1 MKNILILGG
10 GMGGY
15 YTAKG
20 LEAQLKEDEAQ
31 VMLIDMH
38 SYLVYQPFL
47 AEVAG
52 GSIEDRHIQVP
63 LQPNLPN
70 TCVVRAKVT
79 GINAAKKQVQVSD
92 VKTGETWTIPYDELV
107 VALGGVTR
115 TFPTPGIA
123 ENAIGLKS
131 TQEALYIRDTLI
143 RNLQRAASLPPGSRW
158 REKLLTFCVVGGGL
172 SGVECFAECLC
183 LARDLVK
190 KTRGLTLDE
199 LNFCLIEV
207 MDKIMPEVPKENS
220 QWVIDMLE
228 KKGAHVIL
236 ETSIESAKDNILKLS
251 NGDSMD
257 CGLLVWT
264 AGQIAAPLL
273 KETDLPLDERGRLM
287 CDTCLRV
294 VDEQDV
300 PLEGVWGLGDCT
312 KVEDLSGCGLP
323 DDSCAPTAQHAV
335 RQAKVLAKNII
346 ASLRE
351 EPLQEYFHKNA
362 GMVAGLGRF
371 NGLFANGDKSIVI
384 CGLPAWLAHKGYHG
398 LALPS
403 WERKLRVFGDWTGEL
418 ILGRDTCSLDETDEP
433 RALFEEYALKP
444 AK

>member
-123 ENAIGLKS
+123 ENAIGLK
-131 TQEALYIRDTLI
+131 
-143 RNLQRAASLPPGSRW
+143 
-158 REKLLTFCVVGGGL
+158 
-172 SGVECFAECLC
+172 
-183 LARDLVK
+183 
-190 KTRGLTLDE
+190 
-199 LNFCLIEV
+199 
-207 MDKIMPEVPKENS
+207 
-220 QWVIDMLE
+220 
-228 KKGAHVIL
+228 
-236 ETSIESAKDNILKLS
+236 
-251 NGDSMD
+251 
-257 CGLLVWT
+257 
-264 AGQIAAPLL
+264 
-273 KETDLPLDERGRLM
+273 
-287 CDTCLRV
+287 
-294 VDEQDV
+294 
-300 PLEGVWGLGDCT
+300 
-312 KVEDLSGCGLP
+312 
-323 DDSCAPTAQHAV
+323 
-335 RQAKVLAKNII
+335 
-346 ASLRE
+346 
-351 EPLQEYFHKNA
+351 
-362 GMVAGLGRF
+362 
-371 NGLFANGDKSIVI
+371 
-384 CGLPAWLAHKGYHG
+384 
-398 LALPS
+398 
-403 WERKLRVFGDWTGEL
+403 
-418 ILGRDTCSLDETDEP
+418 
-433 RALFEEYALKP
+433 
-444 AK
+444 